1 MNKEKI
7 DAMTKAQL
15 VDIIVDVLA
24 SAVDWRA
31 MKPESLREEDYVS
44 GVWQVADDILDLLK
58 EKGFE
63 WPTKE

>member
-1 MNKEKI
+1 MNKEQI
-7 DAMTKAQL
+7 DAMTKKQL

-24 SAVDWRA
+24 SAHDWRA
-31 MKPESLREEDYVS
+31 IEPESMRDEDYVT
-44 GVWQVADDILDLLK
+44 GVWEVADDILDMLK